1 MEIQSYGSAI
11 SSVQPGTFV
20 PDISSKAPASTPLDA
35 GDSPDGTAAASFKDT
50 VKGLLNDV
58 NDKMNTASSN
68 SVALATG
75 QSNDL
80 DGTIKSV
87 EEASLAFQFTESVR
101 SKIMEAYTEIQQM
114 QF

>member
-1 MEIQSYGSAI
+1 MDIQSYGSAI
-11 SSVQPGTFV
+11 TSVQPGTFV
-20 PDISSKAPASTPLDA
+20 PDISPKAPASTPLA
-35 GDSPDGTAAASFKDT
+35 PGDSPDATAASSFKDT
-50 VKGLLNDV
+50 VSALLNDV
-58 NDKMNTASSN
+58 NDKMSTASSN

-75 QSNDL
+75 QSGDL

-101 SKIMEAYTEIQQM
+101 SKIMEAYSQVQEM

>member
-1 MEIQSYGSAI
+1 
-11 SSVQPGTFV
+11 
-20 PDISSKAPASTPLDA
+20 
-35 GDSPDGTAAASFKDT
+35 
-50 VKGLLNDV
+50 
-58 NDKMNTASSN
+58 MNTASSN